1 MVANGQEV
9 GCGEI
14 KPPGTTSHLVEE
26 DRARTAEIL
35 KRQLHVRIMESKDP
49 KEFVTF
55 GVVFNG
61 FNIELYIMAFDFENT
76 PSYQFYETE
85 KLKLPSSP
93 ELYTNIEET
102 IENLASFKVKCSIY
116 VVQEMYD

>member
-1 MVANGQEV
+1 MAVTKKVNVGWRKNYCRLLKNICRRIKFHSSVPVKYIV

-14 KPPGTTSHLVEE
+14 KPPGTTSQLVDE

-35 KRQLHVRIMESKDP
+35 KRQLHVRIMKSKDS

-61 FNIELYIMAFDFENT
+61 FNIELYVMAFDFENT
-76 PSYQFYETE
+76 PPPLST
-85 KLKLPSSP
+85 L
-93 ELYTNIEET
+93 
-102 IENLASFKVKCSIY
+102 
-116 VVQEMYD
+116 